1 MPNILYHFNISN
13 MTVKND
19 KSAIED
25 KKNASLQS
33 NTSDYLTNL
42 GNFVWTVVVLFIII
56 AIYYSA
62 SGILLYACKL
72 GQSNILP
79 TDANCFPYEETKPN
93 IQSIKMNIFN
103 TFTDPP
109 LSMKINFPYDEYNS
123 SNKIL
128 DMFREY
134 KNEPNSHFLVNYFIS
149 IMEGVIQ
156 LNYSLFNTVLNMMN
170 NLPEMLIVLFGPI
183 IISIISTMIF
193 LFDHVYLIYLWFANM
208 GWFFKTNANS
218 SNTGKPNWETVTI
231 LSWFNYFSAICLV
244 VLFFCLFFFSLP
256 FLSVLAGLSISW
268 CMLSSIAYKG
278 EMNGKVV
285 TVVDIIQSVFKY
297 YKLPIMTILSFFVI
311 VSAFTRLGT
320 IPGVFSI
327 ITLALIYYGII
338 SIDIFNSISK
348 EQLTALVSYNQAKK
362 TCDYKEIPR
371 EKHGLLYNLIFG
383 QKGGNITKEL
393 KKISKNI
400 SQTK

>member
-1 MPNILYHFNISN
+1 

-25 KKNASLQS
+25 KKNASLQN
-33 NTSDYLTNL
+33 NTSDYLTNI
-42 GNFVWTVVVLFIII
+42 GNFVWTVIVLFIII

-62 SGILLYACKL
+62 SGVLLYACKL

-79 TDANCFPYEETKPN
+79 TDANCFPYEETKPD
-93 IQSIKMNIFN
+93 IQPIKMNIFN

-109 LSMKINFPYDEYNS
+109 MSMKVNFPYDEYNS

-134 KNEPNSHFLVNYFIS
+134 KNEPRSNFLVNYFIS

-183 IISIISTMIF
+183 IISIISTVIF
-193 LFDHVYLIYLWFANM
+193 LFDHLYLIYLWFANM

-231 LSWFNYFSAICLV
+231 LNLFNYFSAICLV
-244 VLFFCLFFFSLP
+244 ILFACLFFFSLP
-256 FLSVLAGLSISW
+256 FLSVIAGLSISW
-268 CMLSSIAYKG
+268 CILSSFAYTA
-278 EMNGKVV
+278 EMNGKGI
-285 TVVDIIQSVFKY
+285 TIVDIIQSVFKY
-297 YKLPIMTILSFFVI
+297 YKLPIMCILSFFVI
-311 VSAFTRLGT
+311 VSAFTKLGT
-320 IPGVFSI
+320 GPGIFSI

-338 SIDIFNSISK
+338 SIDIFNSVSK
-348 EQLTALVSYNQAKK
+348 EHLTALVSYNQAKK
-362 TCDYKEIPR
+362 TCVYTETPK
-371 EKHGLLYNLIFG
+371 EKHGLLYNMIFG